1 MKKISYSIII
11 LVIFSI
17 LYLAIYH
24 YEIIQI
30 FLFNILN
37 YLMEIHY
44 QNFLLFIILLFICNF
59 ILFLTPIPTFPI
71 IIFNG
76 FLLKDLGFLFTYF
89 IVILCSMILFN
100 CSRYIKIFQKIKY
113 FKKLIIKINDNVNA
127 DLNFFVIASSR
138 YVLPYFV
145 HNVFFGSILK
155 NAKTFL
161 IAIIISEIP
170 VIFALNKFGKYIN
183 DFNNI
188 KNFTIENVL
197 KTEYILFFALFL
209 CIFVVINRFS
219 LYLKSKIK

>member
-1 MKKISYSIII
+1 
-11 LVIFSI
+11 
-17 LYLAIYH
+17 
-24 YEIIQI
+24 
-30 FLFNILN
+30 
-37 YLMEIHY
+37 MEIHY

-170 VIFALNKFGKYIN
+170 VIFVLNKFGKYIN

>member
-1 MKKISYSIII
+1 M
-11 LVIFSI
+11 
-17 LYLAIYH
+17 
-24 YEIIQI
+24 
-30 FLFNILN
+30 
-37 YLMEIHY
+37 
-44 QNFLLFIILLFICNF
+44 
-59 ILFLTPIPTFPI
+59 
-71 IIFNG
+71 
-76 FLLKDLGFLFTYF
+76 
-89 IVILCSMILFN
+89 
-100 CSRYIKIFQKIKY
+100 
-113 FKKLIIKINDNVNA
+113 
-127 DLNFFVIASSR
+127 
-138 YVLPYFV
+138 

>member
-1 MKKISYSIII
+1 MKKILYSIPI

-17 LYLAIYH
+17 LYFVIYH

-30 FLFNILN
+30 FLFNILS
-37 YLMEIHY
+37 YLVEIHY
-44 QNFLLFIILLFICNF
+44 QNFLLFLILLFIFNF
-59 ILFLTPIPTFPI
+59 IFFLSPIPTFPI

-76 FLLKDLGFLFTYF
+76 FLLKDLGFLFTYL
-89 IVILCSMILFN
+89 IIILCSLILFY
-100 CSRYIKIFQKIKY
+100 CARYIKIFQKIKY
-113 FKKLIIKINDNVNA
+113 FKKIIIKINDNINA
-127 DLNFFVIASSR
+127 DLNFFVIATSR

-170 VIFALNKFGKYIN
+170 VIFVLNKFGKYIN

>member
-1 MKKISYSIII
+1 
-11 LVIFSI
+11 
-17 LYLAIYH
+17 
-24 YEIIQI
+24 
-30 FLFNILN
+30 
-37 YLMEIHY
+37 MEIHY

-59 ILFLTPIPTFPI
+59 ILFLSPIPTFPI

-145 HNVFFGSILK
+145 HNVFF
-155 NAKTFL
+155 
-161 IAIIISEIP
+161 
-170 VIFALNKFGKYIN
+170 
-183 DFNNI
+183 
-188 KNFTIENVL
+188 
-197 KTEYILFFALFL
+197 
-209 CIFVVINRFS
+209 
-219 LYLKSKIK
+219 